1 MRRGLPR
8 GAADRRGRTRP
19 RARWAAVAGIGVAA
33 AAALAFA
40 LSDGGDEPAVRRAL
54 TSDEANR
61 LAVARF
67 RNYEAEGRAVT
78 ITVPGTA
85 GESVVTGSV
94 DYHAKT
100 GYGVVRGSGRDASGD
115 GLIEWTATTVRFHP
129 LANAPAT
136 APASPP
142 ATGWYDRPLRTAGNT
157 LDGSLAIAL
166 GLGNDRP
173 DNPQL
178 LPQNGAEWVGSGQV
192 RGRPTDVM
200 TGPDARGKA
209 GTADTVRYWI
219 GADGTMYR
227 VQADV
232 ASEPRPVVIE
242 FDTQKYVPVR
252 RAPKATPTPGPT
264 PKR

>member
-1 MRRGLPR
+1 MRSIRIRRGLPR
-8 GAADRRGRTRP
+8 GAADRRCRKWP
-19 RARWAAVAGIGVAA
+19 RARWMAAAGIGVAA
-33 AAALAFA
+33 AAALTLA
-40 LSDGGDEPAVRRAL
+40 LVGGGEPAVRRAL

-78 ITVPGTA
+78 ITVPGAA
-85 GESVVTGSV
+85 GGLVVTGSV
-94 DYHAKT
+94 DYRAKR
-100 GYGVVRGSGRDASGD
+100 GYGVVRGTGRDASGD
-115 GLIEWTATTVRFHP
+115 GLIEWTAATVRFHP
-129 LANAPAT
+129 LADAPAT

-157 LDGSLAIAL
+157 LDSSLAIAL
-166 GLGNDRP
+166 GLGSDRP
-173 DNPQL
+173 DNAQL
-178 LPQNGAEWVGSGQV
+178 LPQNGAAWVGSGQA
-192 RGRPTDVM
+192 RGRRTDVM

-209 GTADTVRYWI
+209 GTADSVRYWV
-219 GADGTMYR
+219 GEDGTMYR

-252 RAPKATPTPGPT
+252 PAPKATPT
-264 PKR
+264 R